1 MKVLP
6 PLYLGPYSF
15 ISRTSSFLSEIDGL
29 VSLEL
34 WPSVRYWDSKG
45 NRKIIESAQNTF
57 LLTLSPRKRHI
68 FTAKENIPRRY
79 QSFTEFHFLFA
90 TNTLKSINK
99 YPAKGLAVGVGFEP
113 TEATN
118 FACFQDRCNKP
129 DSAILPNIKC

>member
-1 MKVLP
+1 MQVLA

-45 NRKIIESAQNTF
+45 NRKVIESAQNTF

-68 FTAKENIPRRY
+68 FT
-79 QSFTEFHFLFA
+79 
-90 TNTLKSINK
+90 
-99 YPAKGLAVGVGFEP
+99 VG
-113 TEATN
+113 
-118 FACFQDRCNKP
+118 
-129 DSAILPNIKC
+129 DSDGTRTHDNLRDSQAH